1 MRLGRED
8 AVAAILVVLIVGAYI
23 GFFAAGDV
31 PERGMAVIGLV
42 LGSFAYLASKRRIP
56 RTGSWRGVERAGA
69 LISLALGIATLVS
82 GVGGV
87 LVAFVVT
94 IVALWA
100 LVILRNVGVLPGR
113 GAQQAEAAGSDDQ
126 RPPPPQQGPPP
137 PPAGLWPGGG

>member
-42 LGSFAYLASKRRIP
+42 LGWFAYLASRRRIRRSGP
-56 RTGSWRGVERAGA
+56 WGGIERVGA
-69 LISLALGIATLVS
+69 LVALALGMATLVT

-87 LVAFVVT
+87 LAAFVLT

-100 LVILRNVGVLPGR
+100 LVILRNVGILPGA
-113 GAQQAEAAGSDDQ
+113 GAQHVEPAASDDQ
-126 RPPPPQQGPPP
+126 RPPPPDPPW
-137 PPAGLWPGGG
+137 GLWRW